1 MKSAVLLGLALL
13 AVAGCSQESATV
25 SPSFPAQR
33 VQDVCIVRPAD
44 LSLQDIATVEDP
56 GARESK
62 LDLLATQVAARVDLA
77 RAMALEF
84 GESEPLEAL
93 VTEGLV
99 YEEAVDAYRQDGER
113 LGDALGDAILAEG
126 AFFSACSEAL
136 SVAGSSAPAK

>member
-1 MKSAVLLGLALL
+1 MRSTVLLGLALL
-13 AVAGCSQESATV
+13 AISGCSQQTATMTT
-25 SPSFPAQR
+25 SFPAQR

-44 LSLQDIATVEDP
+44 LSLQDIATIEEP
-56 GARESK
+56 GARETK

-77 RAMALEF
+77 RAMTLEF

-93 VTEGLV
+93 VTEGLA
-99 YEEAVDAYRQDGER
+99 YGEAVKAYRQDGDR

-136 SVAGSSAPAK
+136 SVAGSSAPAQ

>member
-1 MKSAVLLGLALL
+1 MRSTVLLGLALL
-13 AVAGCSQESATV
+13 AVAGCSQQTATMTT
-25 SPSFPAQR
+25 SFPAQR
-33 VQDVCIVRPAD
+33 VQDVCIVRPSD

-62 LDLLATQVAARVDLA
+62 LDVLASQVAARVDLA
-77 RAMALEF
+77 RAMSLEF

-93 VTEGLV
+93 VTEGLA
-99 YEEAVDAYRQDGER
+99 YGEAVKAYRQDGNR

-136 SVAGSSAPAK
+136 SVAGSSAPAQ

>member
-25 SPSFPAQR
+25 STSFPAQR

-44 LSLQDIATVEDP
+44 LSLQDIATIEDP

-84 GESEPLEAL
+84 SESEPLEAL

-99 YEEAVDAYRQDGER
+99 YEEAVDAYRQDGDR